1 VLRAAGCTSVPVEVS
16 FALTHDRAGEIQ
28 ERMDALGESFDQK
41 RWTNETREWLARALV
56 AGEVDACRAWLDM
69 VVRISGT
76 VPTLPR
82 LPDDP
87 RPYQVPVRQFQEDLR
102 RLCRPP
108 RKIVNPLVGKLSAI
122 PPAAAASAEPRRV
135 RAEASGP
142 GDASASPADP
152 GTVSAALTDA
162 DPMEALNR
170 LVGLSS
176 LKREVALL
184 VAEAKAERLRRD
196 AGLPMPPPTRHMV
209 FLGNPGTAKT
219 TVARLLAA
227 VYARLGL
234 LSSGHLVEVTR
245 ADLVG
250 EFIGQTAPK
259 VQAAVERALGGVLFV
274 DEAYSLTESD
284 SPRDFGR
291 EAIAMLVKLM
301 EDHRG
306 DLVVVAAGYE
316 RQMRRF
322 IDANPGLASRFPK
335 LLHFPDYSVDDL
347 VEIFARMASD
357 GGFRLGAGVSE
368 KVREVVGRADRGAA
382 FGNARVVRNLLDRAV
397 TLQAER
403 ITGGDRELDV
413 EALRELRA
421 EDVPAT
427 TSARIGGDVSIDPM
441 AELGRLVGLSS
452 LKQEVRLL
460 VAEAKV
466 EKARR
471 EAGMSIGQPMRH
483 MVFLGNPGT
492 AKTTV
497 ARLLA
502 AVYARLGLLS
512 SGHLVE
518 VTRADLVGEFIGQTA
533 PKVQAAVER
542 ALGGVLFVDE
552 AYSLTES
559 DSPRDFGR
567 EAIAMLVKLMEDHR
581 GDLVVVAAGYERQM
595 RRFIDANPG
604 LASRFPKLLHF
615 PDYSVDDLVE
625 IFARMASDGG
635 FRLGAGVSEKVRE
648 VVGRAD
654 RGAAFGNA
662 RVVRNLLDRA
672 AALQAQRIA
681 GSVEDLDAATVREL
695 RVQDL
700 PELPEERDTRPGLYL

>member
-1 VLRAAGCTSVPVEVS
+1 
-16 FALTHDRAGEIQ
+16 
-28 ERMDALGESFDQK
+28 
-41 RWTNETREWLARALV
+41 
-56 AGEVDACRAWLDM
+56 
-69 VVRISGT
+69 
-76 VPTLPR
+76 
-82 LPDDP
+82 
-87 RPYQVPVRQFQEDLR
+87 
-102 RLCRPP
+102 
-108 RKIVNPLVGKLSAI
+108 
-122 PPAAAASAEPRRV
+122 
-135 RAEASGP
+135 
-142 GDASASPADP
+142 
-152 GTVSAALTDA
+152 
-162 DPMEALNR
+162 
-170 LVGLSS
+170 
-176 LKREVALL
+176 
-184 VAEAKAERLRRD
+184 
-196 AGLPMPPPTRHMV
+196 
-209 FLGNPGTAKT
+209 
-219 TVARLLAA
+219 
-227 VYARLGL
+227 
-234 LSSGHLVEVTR
+234 
-245 ADLVG
+245 
-250 EFIGQTAPK
+250 
-259 VQAAVERALGGVLFV
+259 
-274 DEAYSLTESD
+274 
-284 SPRDFGR
+284 
-291 EAIAMLVKLM
+291 
-301 EDHRG
+301 
-306 DLVVVAAGYE
+306 
-316 RQMRRF
+316 
-322 IDANPGLASRFPK
+322 
-335 LLHFPDYSVDDL
+335 
-347 VEIFARMASD
+347 
-357 GGFRLGAGVSE
+357 
-368 KVREVVGRADRGAA
+368 
-382 FGNARVVRNLLDRAV
+382 
-397 TLQAER
+397 
-403 ITGGDRELDV
+403 
-413 EALRELRA
+413 
-421 EDVPAT
+421 
-427 TSARIGGDVSIDPM
+427 
-441 AELGRLVGLSS
+441 
-452 LKQEVRLL
+452 
-460 VAEAKV
+460 
-466 EKARR
+466 
-471 EAGMSIGQPMRH
+471 MSIGQPMRH

-695 RVQDL
+695 TVQDL